1 MIWQNKCVFN
11 RLIIT
16 SFFIFFSYYIYGD
29 ERARGNNCYLA
40 LGYIEGKSKV
50 VEFASK
56 TGYDPTTLELFER
69 KDKKIYFT
77 LGLIDEDL
85 YKSLKRQSLTSENM
99 WCTSGKG
106 YLKRYNLDQDYN
118 LISNNPKKFKV
129 SNKEQFLSLI
139 SPDYKSAKKVNTDKN
154 TSTQLIVEDNIQ
166 KVQETSSLYEISFGD
181 SKQAI
186 IMNKYLDEIYA
197 DKKIIDEKIISS
209 KKLNGIVGFQHK
221 LRQWNPGDYSNR
233 YNPIPSRYENI
244 QKTIYANFAF
254 AIYENPNY
262 EGYLLD
268 LEGNKFLNPNIEHKI
283 VALKPDARYGKN
295 YWSLQFDE
303 PENFFNI
310 LDKYDL
316 YKTMI
321 DTGLKKGLDELKL
334 IYPSAEPSI
343 KNIKWDIFYSQN
355 FLKGDPRNRKSLDGY
370 LDYREDR
377 NGKVE
382 DLRYFGNNKRYTEEW
397 VSKSRHWDYC
407 LDDVSLRKTLYILAP
422 VVCMEYIDSASNSIK
437 SWSWNNDV
445 GKLKLVKEVDFLQES
460 QNAFDNKLNVIKK
473 VTEEYKRSPNT
484 SFVTFVWNSSHEK
497 ICTVTQGDEKS
508 DELIT
513 FHVAYG
519 LSKGNK
525 SKIIERNSN
534 KKIFNDLNS
543 LYLEI
548 SQIKQ
553 DNCGIIALKVDDF
566 ARLIEPMNNEVFKM
580 SNEEIINKFFTNDDI
595 NNSFALAYNGLNLEK
610 INLFK
615 AITLMEVTPENS
627 NYFIELENEF
637 IKNKIVFSQNNFKI
651 YSDITNQAFGNT
663 YLSNIINVLK
673 IYSELKISGVDI
685 TGPDFQNSFE
695 ENRNIFFLKDK
706 NKLNIYRDLIVNLNM
721 NISEIN
727 SLFNVIRLM
736 DKENL
741 YNFNAFNEYL
751 DALVKI
757 TKSDN
762 ELMLKDYING
772 KLIDNQYAMDDY
784 IKKLSVEKREREA
797 LAAKEERERRERQ
810 RLAEQER
817 KRKYA
822 AEYPIKI
829 RVTCEMNGRP
839 MNVGQ
844 CFLSSGK
851 YGNDG
856 QISVSTGGNS
866 YEETALDLFRS
877 QRMIWEKDIKGNSCY
892 ISAQKSN
899 DDYFK
904 LKLQAISNS
913 TNSVLQTKSC
923 SGPYCVVSIRC

>member
-1 MIWQNKCVFN
+1 MFN

-16 SFFIFFSYYIYGD
+16 TFFIFFSYYIYGD
-29 ERARGNNCYLA
+29 ERAKGNNCYLA

-50 VEFASK
+50 VEFASN
-56 TGYDPTTLELFER
+56 TGYDPTKLELFER

-139 SPDYKSAKKVNTDKN
+139 SPDYKLAKKVNINNN

-166 KVQETSSLYEISFGD
+166 KVQETNPLYEINFGD

-186 IMNKYLDEIYA
+186 ILNKYIDEVYA

-209 KKLNGIVGFQHK
+209 KKLNGIIGFQQK
-221 LRQWNPGDYSNR
+221 VQGSYNLLNKGLQPANISNR
-233 YNPIPSRYENI
+233 EVISSAAGVNA

-254 AIYENPNY
+254 AIYKNLNY

-283 VALKPDARYGKN
+283 VALKPVASDGKN
-295 YWSLQFDE
+295 YWDIQLDE
-303 PENFFNI
+303 AGNFFNI

-321 DTGLKKGLDELKL
+321 DTGFKKGLDELKS

-343 KNIKWDIFYSQN
+343 KNIKWDIFYSQRLQADDLSN
-355 FLKGDPRNRKSLDGY
+355 HWNSNGY
-370 LDYREDR
+370 FDWQKIFGERYRL
-377 NGKVE
+377 N
-382 DLRYFGNNKRYTEEW
+382 LYANPNQ
-397 VSKSRHWDYC
+397 WDYC
-407 LDDVSLRKTLYILAP
+407 LSKVSLKKTLYILAP

-445 GKLKLVKEVDFLQES
+445 GKLKLVKGVDFLQET
-460 QNAFDNKLNVIKK
+460 QNAFYKKINVIKK
-473 VTEEYKRSPNT
+473 VTEEYKKSPNN
-484 SFVTFVWNSSHEK
+484 SFVTFTWNSSHEK
-497 ICTVTQGDEKS
+497 ICTVTQGDENS

-519 LSKGNK
+519 LSKGDK

-543 LYLEI
+543 LYVEV

-553 DNCGIIALKVDDF
+553 DNCGIIALKLDDF
-566 ARLIEPMNNEVFKM
+566 ARLIEPMNNKVFKM

-595 NNSFALAYNGLNLEK
+595 NNSFALAYNGLNPEK

-615 AITLMEVTPENS
+615 AITSMEVTPENS

-637 IKNKIVFSQNNFKI
+637 IKNKIVFSQNNFQI
-651 YSDITNQAFGNT
+651 YSDITNQAFGNI

-673 IYSELKISGVDI
+673 IYSELKINGVDI

-721 NISEIN
+721 NVSEIN

-736 DKENL
+736 NKENL

-772 KLIDNQYAMDDY
+772 KLINNEYAMDDY
-784 IKKLSVEKREREA
+784 IKKLSAEKREREA
-797 LAAKEERERRERQ
+797 LAAKRERERRERQ

-829 RVTCEMNGRP
+829 RVTCEMNGRS
-839 MNVGQ
+839 MYVGY

-866 YEETALDLFRS
+866 YEETALNLVRS
-877 QRMIWEKDIKGNSCY
+877 QKMKWEKDIKGNSCY

-899 DDYFK
+899 EDYFK
-904 LKLQAISNS
+904 LKIQAFSNA